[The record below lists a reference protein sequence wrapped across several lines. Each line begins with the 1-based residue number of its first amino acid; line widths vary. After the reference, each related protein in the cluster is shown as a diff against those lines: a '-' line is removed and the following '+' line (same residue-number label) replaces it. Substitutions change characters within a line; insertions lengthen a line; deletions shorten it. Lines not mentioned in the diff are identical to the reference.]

1 MVDEILGPVRDGKR
15 VCAVFYGHP
24 GVYVEPSHDAVRRAR
39 EEGFEARMLPA
50 VSAEDCLVADLGVDP
65 GESGWQ
71 SWEATSFLLHGF
83 RPDPTAG
90 LVLWQVDGI
99 GKLDWDLD
107 PDPRGLAALA
117 DVLVELYPPEHELLF
132 YRASIYPI
140 AVAWTTRVRLDELRR
155 SRALPPARC
164 TSRRSLP
171 AGRRG
176 DGGAARPHAVVA
188 VRSDQGAGAVGGD
201 GVALRLVQRNRALD
215 ALAGPVKAAC
225 RAKHDREL
233 EEDVATE
240 VEQIGGLDDRER
252 LPRDALRLVGRA
264 RIGEE
269 PCAGEPVE
277 HLRPEVL
284 LGRCRLHLADEL
296 ASASTAW
303 PRACSVRASIAATEA
318 RWPISPRLPSAS

>member
-1 MVDEILGPVRDGKR
+1 VPYVVADPIAATRLESLNRNARSLTELYRAGVPRRRIYEEMVDEILGPVRDGKR

-39 EEGFEARMLPA
+39 EEGFEARMLPG

-140 AVAWTTRVRLDELRR
+140 AVASTTRVRLDEL
-155 SRALPPARC
+155 P
-164 TSRRSLP
+164 T
-171 AGRRG
+171 
-176 DGGAARPHAVVA
+176 
-188 VRSDQGAGAVGGD
+188 
-201 GVALRLVQRNRALD
+201 
-215 ALAGPVKAAC
+215 
-225 RAKHDREL
+225 
-233 EEDVATE
+233 
-240 VEQIGGLDDRER
+240 
-252 LPRDALRLVGRA
+252 
-264 RIGEE
+264 
-269 PCAGEPVE
+269 
-277 HLRPEVL
+277 
-284 LGRCRLHLADEL
+284 
-296 ASASTAW
+296 
-303 PRACSVRASIAATEA
+303 
-318 RWPISPRLPSAS
+318 LPSAPTGTLYVPPLPPRPVDAAMAERLGLTQS

>member
-1 MVDEILGPVRDGKR
+1 MDPRRRDPIRTTPTTPTRNRRGSLVVVGTGIQVALQLTVEARDEIEIADDVPYVVADPIAATRLESLNRNARSLTELYRAGVPRRRIYEEMVDEILGPVRDGKR

-39 EEGFEARMLPA
+39 EEGFEARMLPG

-140 AVAWTTRVRLDELRR
+140 AVASTTRVRLDEL
-155 SRALPPARC
+155 P
-164 TSRRSLP
+164 T
-171 AGRRG
+171 
-176 DGGAARPHAVVA
+176 
-188 VRSDQGAGAVGGD
+188 
-201 GVALRLVQRNRALD
+201 
-215 ALAGPVKAAC
+215 
-225 RAKHDREL
+225 
-233 EEDVATE
+233 
-240 VEQIGGLDDRER
+240 
-252 LPRDALRLVGRA
+252 
-264 RIGEE
+264 
-269 PCAGEPVE
+269 
-277 HLRPEVL
+277 
-284 LGRCRLHLADEL
+284 
-296 ASASTAW
+296 
-303 PRACSVRASIAATEA
+303 
-318 RWPISPRLPSAS
+318 LPSAPTGTLYVPPLPPRPVDAAMAERIGLTQS